1 MAPPEGLWQRNFIAF
16 IAQRATNTMAVHMQ
30 TVAVGWM
37 VYDLT
42 RDPFDL
48 GLVGLAQFAP
58 AFVLF
63 LATGVVADRY
73 NRRNIIA
80 VCSVLQM
87 LTSIAMFCLA
97 MFGESVVWPIF
108 LLLVLIGSAR
118 AFYFPTSQALLTNVV
133 PRRLFPNAV
142 GYNSSFNKASQIG
155 GPVLSGILI
164 ASIGYWVFLVVVI
177 FFAISVVAATFIR
190 VEGRGETRR
199 ASKVNLEMV
208 LGGFAYVWQNKVILG
223 AISMDLFAVLFG
235 GVMGMLPVFASDILH
250 VGADGLGLM
259 RAMPGVGA
267 LTMGILLSQIPAPG
281 RMGPLLFGTLGIF
294 GLSILVFSLSTI
306 FWLSLAALAVYGAAD
321 MVSIY
326 IRSSLV
332 QLATPDEMRGRVGA
346 VNAVFINASNEL
358 GDFRAGGMSYFI
370 GVVPAIAI
378 GGAVTLGVTAAW
390 WWLFPDLRKV
400 DRMTHED

>member
-1 MAPPEGLWQRNFIAF
+1 
-16 IAQRATNTMAVHMQ
+16 MAVHMQ

-42 RDPFDL
+42 GDPFDL

-80 VCSVLQM
+80 VCSILQM

-97 MFGESVVWPIF
+97 MFGDGVVWPIF

-118 AFYFPTSQALLTNVV
+118 AFYFPTSQALLPNVV
-133 PRRLFPNAV
+133 PRKLFPNAV

-164 ASIGYWVFLVVVI
+164 ASIGYWVFFVVVI
-177 FFAISVVAATFIR
+177 FFAISIVAATFIR
-190 VEGRGETRR
+190 IEGDRSRR
-199 ASKVNLEMV
+199 ANKVNLEMV
-208 LGGFAYVWQNKVILG
+208 LGGFAYVWQNKIILG

-267 LTMGILLSQIPAPG
+267 LSMGILLSQVPAPG
-281 RMGPLLFGTLGIF
+281 RMGLLMFGTLAVF
-294 GLSILVFSLSTI
+294 GMAILVFSLSTI
-306 FWLSLAALAVYGAAD
+306 FWLSLVALAIYGAAD

-400 DRMTHED
+400 DRMTGDD